1 MNITRAIIT
10 AAAPDQ
16 STLPL
21 QRLVDR
27 VGREKTALQMIIE
40 EVLDAGIDE
49 LCVVICPGRR
59 DAFEQA
65 AGPHVNRLAF
75 VEQNHPRGYGDALYR
90 ARDFVR
96 DEPFLH
102 LVSDHLYL
110 SHGEQGCA
118 RQLVDV
124 AAAENCAVSGVQ
136 PTRESKLPYFGTV
149 GGTPV
154 PNRPRLY
161 EITRVVEKPTPT
173 RAEQELIVPGL
184 RAGHYL
190 CLFGMHVLTPAVMDL
205 LGAALADAGPD
216 ERVSLSAALAALPR
230 RERYLAL
237 EVDGTRYNIG
247 VQYGLL
253 IAQLAVALSGQDREQ
268 VLAELVEL
276 LATQR

>member
-1 MNITRAIIT
+1 MSITRAIIT

-27 VGREKTALQMIIE
+27 GGREKTALQLIVE
-40 EVLDAGIDE
+40 EVLDAGIE
-49 LCVVICPGRR
+49 EVCIVICPGRR
-59 DAFEQA
+59 EAFEQA
-65 AGPHVNRLAF
+65 AGPHVARLAF
-75 VEQNHPRGYGDALYR
+75 VEQDHPRGYADALHR

-96 DEPFLH
+96 GQPFLH

-136 PTRESKLPYFGTV
+136 PTRESKLPYFGTI

-154 PNRPRLY
+154 SNRTRLY

-184 RAGHYL
+184 RSGHYL
-190 CLFGMHVLTPAVMDL
+190 CLFGMHVLTPAIMDL
-205 LGAALADAGPD
+205 LGGALAAAGPH
-216 ERVSLSAALAALPR
+216 ERVSLSDALAALAQ

-253 IAQLAVALSGQDREQ
+253 IAQLAVALSGRDREQ
-268 VLAELVEL
+268 ILSELVEL